1 MITIWSLAKAWEK
14 INLYDIDKDSPEFQK
29 ILEILETND
38 IYKIWDIFDSIETEL
53 DIVEGYVS
61 IEENKGYPTLELYS
75 EGELIWDNATEIKEI
90 KSSIIKIIKDR
101 VEEEYKKYKTILPD
115 DWIEIAA
122 HKIFNDLKTLN
133 YVR

>member
-38 IYKIWDIFDSIETEL
+38 VYKIWDIPANIETEL

-61 IEENKGYPTLELYS
+61 IEENKGYPTLELYND
-75 EGELIWDNATEIKEI
+75 GELIWDNTSEIKET

-101 VEEEYKKYKTILPD
+101 VEEEHKKYKTILPD
-115 DWIEIAA
+115 EWIEIAA

>member
-38 IYKIWDIFDSIETEL
+38 IYKIWDIPSGIDTEI

>member
-1 MITIWSLAKAWEK
+1 MITIWALAKAWEK
-14 INLYDIDKDSPEFQK
+14 TTLYNIDKDSPEFQK

-38 IYKIWDIFDSIETEL
+38 IDKIWDIPTNIDTEL

-61 IEENKGYPTLELYS
+61 IEENKGYSTLELYNK
-75 EGELIWDNATEIKEI
+75 GELIWDNSTEIKET

-101 VEEEYKKYKTILPD
+101 VEEEHKKYKTILPD
-115 DWIEIAA
+115 EWIEIAA